1 MVRLDEKEIME
12 QRRPIL
18 SLKTGLVFLLPAFV
32 FVLLFLIVPFVW
44 IIIISFTNQSLT
56 GATALH
62 PQFVGLNNYL
72 DLFKFSTWMTRGNF
86 GSSLLITMQFVIGSA
101 LIGQVLLGLALAVA
115 FYRRKGPLREFV
127 NTLVILAWIIP
138 DVVVAFSWGAFL
150 NRDYGTLN
158 AILNAIGL
166 GRPDWQLQY
175 SLFAIILFNTW
186 RGTAFSM
193 LLFSSALATIPPS
206 YMETAEVLGATFWQ
220 KLRDILL
227 PLLRGNIITDMI
239 LITLWTFNTFSP
251 FLLTGGGPSYK
262 TEVISIFTYRV
273 AFKFFQFGEGGA
285 IAVVTMAINFVL
297 VMVYLFILRRQAV
310 YS

>member
-1 MVRLDEKEIME
+1 ME

-56 GATALH
+56 GVTALH
-62 PQFVGLNNYL
+62 PQFVGLGNYL
-72 DLFKFSTWMTRGNF
+72 DLLNFSTWMTRGNF
-86 GSSLLITMQFVIGSA
+86 GSSLFITMEFVIWSA

-115 FYRRKGPLREFV
+115 FYRRKGTLREFV
-127 NTLVILAWIIP
+127 NTMVILAWIIQ

-175 SLFAIILFNTW
+175 SLFAIIIFNTW

-206 YMETAEVLGATFWQ
+206 YMETAEVLVATFWQ